1 MISTVALDGVPTVT
15 IGVLPPIRTMKVM
28 PLHSKS
34 SSSNMLMLKHSIG
47 DDRVVG

>member
-15 IGVLPPIRTMKVM
+15 VGVLPPIRTLKIMSS
-28 PLHSKS
+28 HSKVS
-34 SSSNMLMLKHSIG
+34 SSIMVILKHSIR